1 MTKLNIL
8 LLFKH
13 CLRLKVVGEN
23 QRKENRAKE
32 ARASDVNAA
41 TQKMLAQQKRW
52 VHVIA
57 HRSNERT
64 VGHSS

>member
-8 LLFKH
+8 LLLKH

-23 QRKENRAKE
+23 QRKENRAKA
-32 ARASDVNAA
+32 ARANDVNAA
-41 TQKMLAQQKRW
+41 TQKMLAQKKEW
-52 VHVIA
+52 VYVITLQ
-57 HRSNERT
+57 SDERT